1 MAQPGGLGPG
11 GTGDHETPEPAMVR
25 PMRRRLALLSA
36 AALLAGTTV
45 MSEATPPEP
54 EPVVDYLR
62 EPVLLESD
70 QVAAIDEP
78 QMGLSPIPVSITLA
92 KLPGPDPFEQADA
105 VGPADPADDPVCL
118 SYPVAPGSYRI
129 SSPYGYRIHPI
140 FGSYAMHA
148 GVDFAAPLGTPIHAV
163 TDGTVVYTG
172 AGRLGRSSELV
183 ILEHTVGD
191 TTFYSWYV
199 HMYPDGVFVEVG
211 QRVRAGEVIAEVG
224 NNGNSTGPHLHFE
237 IHTEDVVLSSVP
249 RTPTANPV
257 ALLDPD
263 DDSVLDPDEESAEDE
278 TEGSAEDDESGDGE
292 AEGPGDGEAGE
303 PGDDEAEGPGD
314 DEAGEPGDDEAG
326 EPGDDEAEGPGDD
339 EAGEPGDG
347 ETEAPRQEPGEG
359 EAEGPGDGGSAGPTQ
374 EPGDGEAEG
383 PGDGETEAPTQE
395 PGDGEAEGPGDGET
409 AEPTEPPT
417 QPGPRPTGEPADPSA
432 DGPAG
437 EPQGPAGTPAAPG
450 SAGEHGP
457 ETGGTPPEGR
467 DRGESARQPFPV
479 RAFGTTVEPMDFL
492 RSLGLVMVAPD
503 KCLAQ

>member
-1 MAQPGGLGPG
+1 
-11 GTGDHETPEPAMVR
+11 
-25 PMRRRLALLSA
+25 MRRRLALLSA

-70 QVAAIDEP
+70 QVTAIDEP

-105 VGPADPADDPVCL
+105 AGPADPADDPVCL

-237 IHTEDVVLSSVP
+237 IHTEDVVLSTVP

-257 ALLDPD
+257 ALLDRD
-263 DDSVLDPDEESAEDE
+263 DDTVLDPDEESAEDE

-314 DEAGEPGDDEAG
+314 
-326 EPGDDEAEGPGDD
+326 
-339 EAGEPGDG
+339 G
-347 ETEAPRQEPGEG
+347 ETEA
-359 EAEGPGDGGSAGPTQ
+359 PTQ

-409 AEPTEPPT
+409 EAPT
-417 QPGPRPTGEPADPSA
+417 QEPGDGEAE
-432 DGPAG
+432 GPG
-437 EPQGPAGTPAAPG
+437 
-450 SAGEHGP
+450 
-457 ETGGTPPEGR
+457 
-467 DRGESARQPFPV
+467 
-479 RAFGTTVEPMDFL
+479 
-492 RSLGLVMVAPD
+492 
-503 KCLAQ
+503 

>member
-70 QVAAIDEP
+70 QVTAIDEP

-105 VGPADPADDPVCL
+105 AGPADPADDPVCL

-237 IHTEDVVLSSVP
+237 IHTEDVVLSTVP

-257 ALLDPD
+257 ALLDRD
-263 DDSVLDPDEESAEDE
+263 DDTVLDPDEESAEDE

-303 PGDDEAEGPGD
+303 PGEEAGEGPGE
-314 DEAGEPGDDEAG
+314 EAGEAAAEEA
-326 EPGDDEAEGPGDD
+326 
-339 EAGEPGDG
+339 AGGGAGGPGDG
-347 ETEAPRQEPGEG
+347 EGEAAAQEPGDG
-359 EAEGPGDGGSAGPTQ
+359 EAEGPGDGEAEAPTQ

-417 QPGPRPTGEPADPSA
+417 QPDRKSA
-432 DGPAG
+432 
-437 EPQGPAGTPAAPG
+437 
-450 SAGEHGP
+450 
-457 ETGGTPPEGR
+457 
-467 DRGESARQPFPV
+467 V
-479 RAFGTTVEPMDFL
+479 
-492 RSLGLVMVAPD
+492 
-503 KCLAQ
+503 

>member
-118 SYPVAPGSYRI
+118 RYPVAPGSYRI

-237 IHTEDVVLSSVP
+237 IHTEAAVLSSVP
-249 RTPTANPV
+249 RPPTANPV

-263 DDSVLDPDEESAEDE
+263 DDSVLDPDEESAEDADEPGGDE
-278 TEGSAEDDESGDGE
+278 TEEPGADGIEESGEDDESGGDE
-292 AEGPGDGEAGE
+292 AEE
-303 PGDDEAEGPGD
+303 PGD
-314 DEAGEPGDDEAG
+314 
-326 EPGDDEAEGPGDD
+326 
-339 EAGEPGDG
+339 
-347 ETEAPRQEPGEG
+347 
-359 EAEGPGDGGSAGPTQ
+359 
-374 EPGDGEAEG
+374 
-383 PGDGETEAPTQE
+383 
-395 PGDGEAEGPGDGET
+395 
-409 AEPTEPPT
+409 
-417 QPGPRPTGEPADPSA
+417 
-432 DGPAG
+432 
-437 EPQGPAGTPAAPG
+437 
-450 SAGEHGP
+450 
-457 ETGGTPPEGR
+457 
-467 DRGESARQPFPV
+467 
-479 RAFGTTVEPMDFL
+479 
-492 RSLGLVMVAPD
+492 
-503 KCLAQ
+503 